1 MKADIVV
8 KKLIDKNKTIAF
20 MESCTSGYVASSLT
34 NVENASKVLKFS
46 AVTYSNEF
54 KIKMGVEEAI
64 IDKYSVYSIETAKD
78 MSLKIS
84 KFAKSDYGVGVTGK
98 LKKQDENNPYGSDN
112 IVYVSIY
119 DRENDKYYTCSIE
132 VMYDTREQ
140 NKSYVA
146 SIIFDTLCNII

>member
-146 SIIFDTLCNII
+146 SIIFDMLCNII